1 MLDNHESKSTLTGI
15 QHSVSDVSDS
25 VGLSRGPEM
34 EHSEQDSVAEYPGN
48 TSFMNVDVAN
58 DILKWSIEQDASD
71 IAFAPNE
78 AIWMRR
84 YGEWVRITK
93 RRLTTHEISL
103 LLDQFSRQPSASSQ
117 TKSGQD
123 IDFPYEVTLSRGKR
137 ARFRCNGTGCRDNW
151 SQGISI
157 VMRTIPEFP
166 AKIETM
172 DLPEH
177 LIRAFK
183 PKYGLVLV
191 TGPVGS
197 GKSTLLSSVLRDIA
211 ESERKHIIT
220 YEAPIEFDL
229 MGLPD
234 KKSLVVQTEVPNH
247 LHSFGVAPRNSLRR
261 AGDVILFG
269 EARDQETLKNMS
281 IEAETG
287 VAVYSTV
294 HTNSV
299 SETISRMVREFPENE
314 RDGMAATLV
323 AALRLIV
330 HQRLVVRADGKGRV
344 AIREWLEFTDTIRD
358 ILVRTPIKDM
368 IHVTENLVQ
377 RYGRS
382 LMVDVTEKYS
392 QGLISSQEYDLYAQV
407 KASAAGT
414 AASSCDE
421 PVTCTDADM
430 RPTATYTNLQE
441 VME

>member
-1 MLDNHESKSTLTGI
+1 
-15 QHSVSDVSDS
+15 
-25 VGLSRGPEM
+25 
-34 EHSEQDSVAEYPGN
+34 
-48 TSFMNVDVAN
+48 
-58 DILKWSIEQDASD
+58 
-71 IAFAPNE
+71 
-78 AIWMRR
+78 
-84 YGEWVRITK
+84 
-93 RRLTTHEISL
+93 
-103 LLDQFSRQPSASSQ
+103 
-117 TKSGQD
+117 
-123 IDFPYEVTLSRGKR
+123 
-137 ARFRCNGTGCRDNW
+137 
-151 SQGISI
+151 
-157 VMRTIPEFP
+157 
-166 AKIETM
+166 
-172 DLPEH
+172 
-177 LIRAFK
+177 
-183 PKYGLVLV
+183 
-191 TGPVGS
+191 
-197 GKSTLLSSVLRDIA
+197 
-211 ESERKHIIT
+211 
-220 YEAPIEFDL
+220 